1 MLATLSP
8 SRTLPLVLATA
19 LSGAIVLQ
27 VAGRGAPPACPSSG
41 AVDVPAESIVL
52 AAPGVAHSSVCAQC
66 HSYAPTASGLQDAEG
81 NNVAPYDLWRG
92 TMMANSARDPLWQ
105 AVMSVEVAAMPHQR
119 DVIEAE
125 CLNCHSPMASRVGLD
140 KHGEESF
147 THLLECDSE
156 LGQIA
161 QDGVSCTICHG
172 IEPGNLGSEESF
184 SAGFELN
191 PDRRLYGPFE
201 NPLEPPMRARAGFTP
216 THGSHIRDSAL
227 CGSCHT
233 LITPVFDAKG
243 EETEH
248 RFLEQAPYLEWR
260 NSIFQDEDGEGEG
273 SLSCQDCHMGR
284 TNPDGSFIST
294 RIARNPAGR
303 DFPPTRPRSPFAKHD
318 IVGGNTL
325 VLGMFRD
332 HGEELGTS
340 APREAFEATLAATR
354 ALLRTE
360 SAELRL
366 LNPRVENG
374 QLALEIEAINGTGH
388 KLPTAHPTRRAWLHV
403 RVTDAAE
410 RLVFESGQVDEQGRI
425 VDAQGQPLASEL
437 AGGPIEPH
445 RNRIRSARTPV
456 LYQAIMADLDG
467 QPTHLLLRGAGF
479 LKDTRLLPLGWSSEG
494 PEATRT
500 APVGTTHDANFVG
513 GGDRVE
519 LRAPLPKDAQG
530 PYQVEVRLLF
540 QTLSA
545 RWAAEMFTV
554 ETPEVARF
562 RRLYE
567 AADLRPEVLAS
578 AAVEVS
584 SQK

>member
-1 MLATLSP
+1 M
-8 SRTLPLVLATA
+8 
-19 LSGAIVLQ
+19 
-27 VAGRGAPPACPSSG
+27 
-41 AVDVPAESIVL
+41 
-52 AAPGVAHSSVCAQC
+52 
-66 HSYAPTASGLQDAEG
+66 
-81 NNVAPYDLWRG
+81 
-92 TMMANSARDPLWQ
+92 
-105 AVMSVEVAAMPHQR
+105 
-119 DVIEAE
+119 
-125 CLNCHSPMASRVGLD
+125 
-140 KHGEESF
+140 HGEVEEF
-147 THLLECDSE
+147 FALVT
-156 LGQIA
+156 
-161 QDGVSCTICHG
+161 
-172 IEPGNLGSEESF
+172 PGF
-184 SAGFELN
+184 
-191 PDRRLYGPFE
+191 
-201 NPLEPPMRARAGFTP
+201 
-216 THGSHIRDSAL
+216 
-227 CGSCHT
+227 CGSCHDVT
-233 LITPVFDAKG
+233 LLNGFRLEEAFAEYKRTDAARQGIT
-243 EETEH
+243 
-248 RFLEQAPYLEWR
+248 
-260 NSIFQDEDGEGEG
+260 
-273 SLSCQDCHMGR
+273 CQDCHMGR

-403 RVTDAAE
+403 RVTDAAG

-479 LKDTRLLPLGWSSEG
+479 LKDTRLLPLGWSPEG

-519 LRAPLPKDAQG
+519 LRAPLPPFSAIRNGRAGSTG
-530 PYQVEVRLLF
+530 PGSRLSGSRLAARQLSPLAAGSSMQTPSGARARTGPVPIVRGLPLAVLRLKPSILRRWSGRTGCPRSRPWW
-540 QTLSA
+540 QSCRNMPMRSCA
-545 RWAAEMFTV
+545 RV
-554 ETPEVARF
+554 RGARS
-562 RRLYE
+562 RC
-567 AADLRPEVLAS
+567 
-578 AAVEVS
+578 
-584 SQK
+584 